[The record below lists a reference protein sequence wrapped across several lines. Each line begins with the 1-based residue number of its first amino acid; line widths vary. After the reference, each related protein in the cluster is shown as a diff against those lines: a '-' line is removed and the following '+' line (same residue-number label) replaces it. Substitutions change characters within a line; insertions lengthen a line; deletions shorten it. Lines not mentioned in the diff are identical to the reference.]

1 MYVGVTVN
9 MAARLSQHKRKPPA
23 RMRDDA
29 LLYQPFAVHFEATV
43 VFSTTDAWAAKRKEK
58 QLIALHDA
66 HGPKGYNTLLST
78 PGWCARFW
86 GMHHGNKQA
95 QLQKQQAAWQQQAMA
110 MGAGMQAMHG
120 VEDQEGGHMVIVLDG
135 SDDDDPIV
143 ID

>member
-1 MYVGVTVN
+1 

-29 LLYQPFAVHFEATV
+29 LLYQPFAVHFEANV

-66 HGPKGYNTLLST
+66 QGPKGYNTLMST

-95 QLQKQQAAWQQQAMA
+95 QRKKQQAAGQQQAMA
-110 MGAGMQAMHG
+110 GLQAMHG
-120 VEDQEGGHMVIVLDG
+120 VGKQGGGHTVIVLDC
-135 SDDDDPIV
+135 SDDDDPIE